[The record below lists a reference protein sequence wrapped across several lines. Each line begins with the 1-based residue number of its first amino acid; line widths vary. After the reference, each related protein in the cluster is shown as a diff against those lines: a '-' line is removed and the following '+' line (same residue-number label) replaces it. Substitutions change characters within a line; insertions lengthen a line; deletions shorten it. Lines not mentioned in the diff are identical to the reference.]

1 MRHELFESFAGFDD
15 FLVYLAVAVAYF
27 AAYVAI
33 YVRITPYP
41 EIQLIRS
48 GNVAAAYSLSGSALG
63 FAIPLASAVANS
75 VNLVDMALWAL
86 IAMAVQVCVYVAVK
100 LMIPNIARDISE
112 GHVAQGIFL
121 GTLSLAV
128 GVLNAACMTY

>member
-1 MRHELFESFAGFDD
+1 MRHELFESFAYFDD

-27 AAYVAI
+27 AIYIAL

-41 EIQLIRS
+41 EIRLIRS
-48 GNVAAAYSLSGSALG
+48 GNVAAAYSLAGSVVG

-86 IAMAVQVCVYVAVK
+86 VAMAVQVCVYVVVK
-100 LMIPNIARDISE
+100 LMIPDIARDISE
-112 GHVAQGIFL
+112 GHVL
-121 GTLSLAV
+121 GAMSLAV
-128 GVLNAACMTY
+128 GILNAACMTY